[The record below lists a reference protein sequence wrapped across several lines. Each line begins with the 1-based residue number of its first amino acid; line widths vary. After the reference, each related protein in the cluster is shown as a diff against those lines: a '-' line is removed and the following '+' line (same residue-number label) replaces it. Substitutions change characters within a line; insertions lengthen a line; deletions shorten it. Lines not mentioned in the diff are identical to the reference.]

1 MASFLRSLSSSSS
14 SKLALGAAAAAAAAA
29 AGYALSRASTGTAS
43 CAAAKAAAK
52 RLDPNAFVPFT
63 LASKEKITHDTYRL
77 LFHHDDSVTYA
88 EALPPASC
96 LLARLPTGKA
106 KEDGTPAYFM
116 RPYTAT
122 NLPADRGTIELVVK
136 DYEGGKMSSAL
147 CALKPGQV
155 CEMKGPI
162 PKVREGC
169 CSLPSPPSPC
179 FLLLSLSPSRP
190 PFEKKRRPLSFPS
203 LKNRSRSPRTSG
215 STSAASQVA
224 PGSRRC
230 TSESFKGKK
239 EREKE
244 MGKKNSTSTS
254 TFSLSFLF
262 FRPSLSLSLSL
273 AHASENTNQKNMKT
287 PQISNL
293 RCIVTSFADPAD
305 TTKYSLVYGS
315 RSSSDIILKKEL
327 DELARAHPGR
337 LELTYLVDK
346 GPLPDGKGHVGF
358 VTGPLLKSALPKP
371 SSDSMVFV
379 CGPPPLVNLVSGP
392 KAKDKTQGELVG
404 LLKEL
409 GYKAENVFKF

>member
-1 MASFLRSLSSSSS
+1 MCSSGEGRRTEKLESQSHNRKGRCTSHPSPLPSLSHAQAHTMASFLRSLSSSSS

-122 NLPADRGTIELVVK
+122 NLPADRGTIELVIK

-169 CSLPSPPSPC
+169 YSLPSPPSPC

-215 STSAASQVA
+215 STSAASQEA

-239 EREKE
+239 EGEKE
-244 MGKKNSTSTS
+244 MGEKKTRPRPRHFLSPSS
-254 TFSLSFLF
+254 FSAL
-262 FRPSLSLSLSL
+262 LSLSPSPSL
-273 AHASENTNQKNMKT
+273 T
-287 PQISNL
+287 P
-293 RCIVTSFADPAD
+293 P
-305 TTKYSLVYGS
+305 
-315 RSSSDIILKKEL
+315 
-327 DELARAHPGR
+327 
-337 LELTYLVDK
+337 
-346 GPLPDGKGHVGF
+346 
-358 VTGPLLKSALPKP
+358 
-371 SSDSMVFV
+371 
-379 CGPPPLVNLVSGP
+379 
-392 KAKDKTQGELVG
+392 KTQT
-404 LLKEL
+404 K
-409 GYKAENVFKF
+409 KT